1 MKIGDRVRIVGIPK
15 GLKDDRELKTKT
27 VFTKCLG
34 KVFKVEGFQHELVE
48 LNVGRVLN
56 KPSYMETIWIEPE
69 FLEVVTSRPSSR
81 KKGRSKAAA
90 KRLQS
95 KAHGASRGYSR
106 TKDNSPGGA

>member
-95 KAHGASRGYSR
+95 KAHGASRG
-106 TKDNSPGGA
+106 